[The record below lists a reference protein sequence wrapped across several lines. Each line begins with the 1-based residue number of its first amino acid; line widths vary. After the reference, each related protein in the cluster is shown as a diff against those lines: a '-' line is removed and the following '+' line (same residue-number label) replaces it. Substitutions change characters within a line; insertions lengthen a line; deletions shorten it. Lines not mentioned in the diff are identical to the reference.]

1 MKNHLI
7 IQRICLLT
15 SIICLGF
22 PYILAGEWLIMPF
35 FLAIVVFWIIM
46 KKRSVFW
53 SASILLSGFVLLAAI
68 GMLANLSTLLMLV
81 ACTAAL
87 AWWDLANFA
96 QSKVV
101 GQPPESTGLLE
112 KAHLQSL
119 ALAATAGLVLALA
132 TSYFNLQISFLGT
145 VLLVLFTV
153 GCLMYAMQSLVKK
166 NV

>member
-1 MKNHLI
+1 MKNRLI

-15 SIICLGF
+15 SIPCLGF

-35 FLAIVVFWIIM
+35 FLAMVGFWIIM

-53 SASILLSGFVLLAAI
+53 RASVLLSGFVLLAAI

-87 AWWDLANFA
+87 AWWDLATFG

-101 GQPPESTGLLE
+101 GQPPETTLLLE
-112 KAHLQSL
+112 RAHLQSL
-119 ALAATAGLVLALA
+119 GLVISADFMLAFVS
-132 TSYFNLQISFLGT
+132 SYLNLQISFLGT
-145 VLLVLFTV
+145 VLLVVFTI
-153 GCLMYAMQSLVKK
+153 GCLTYTVRSVVKK
-166 NV
+166 NI